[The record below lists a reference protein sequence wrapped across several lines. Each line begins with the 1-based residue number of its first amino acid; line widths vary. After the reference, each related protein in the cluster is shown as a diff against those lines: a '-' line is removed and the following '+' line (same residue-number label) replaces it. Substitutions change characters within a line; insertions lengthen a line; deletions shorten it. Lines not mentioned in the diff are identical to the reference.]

1 MAGVKVYKV
10 RLSVKHHS
18 TASRRAQHHMK
29 FKPSIWY
36 PIAIILAGINLIA
49 VPIFSGDPLHAMGHG
64 AAAVFFGLWAQRL
77 KQRRDQGQDQTAVGA
92 PGEERIELMED
103 ELSRLRQELTEAQE
117 RLDFTERMLAQ
128 RSQQEPRRVE
138 REG

>member
-1 MAGVKVYKV
+1 M
-10 RLSVKHHS
+10 
-18 TASRRAQHHMK
+18 T
-29 FKPSIWY
+29 FKPSTWY

-77 KQRRDQGQDQTAVGA
+77 KQRRDQGEDQAAVGA
-92 PGEERIELMED
+92 SGGGEERIELMED
-103 ELSRLRQELTEAQE
+103 ELTRLRQELTEAQE

-128 RSQQEPRRVE
+128 RSQQDPSRVE
-138 REG
+138 RQG